1 MVNSYLAHYG
11 VKGMKWGVRKDR
23 HVSGLS
29 RRAKTGNLNLFG
41 LDGHNALFITGLSG
55 SGKSTIAIEL
65 APKINAEIIHLD
77 SYFEKAG
84 SGNNKDF
91 NSFLKKN
98 GVSKEKMFI
107 NGKLNYSESDKIL
120 PLIKKYPKKVIVE
133 GVQLLDNTLSDS
145 ARDFLRNEPM
155 ISLQVAKSL
164 STKRAMD
171 RDDVPREKINEMLE
185 QANEAYKRKT
195 EMEKELGLSIGK
207 NYVDQLIKERVEND

>member
-1 MVNSYLAHYG
+1 
-11 VKGMKWGVRKDR
+11 
-23 HVSGLS
+23 
-29 RRAKTGNLNLFG
+29 
-41 LDGHNALFITGLSG
+41 
-55 SGKSTIAIEL
+55 
-65 APKINAEIIHLD
+65 
-77 SYFEKAG
+77 
-84 SGNNKDF
+84 
-91 NSFLKKN
+91 
-98 GVSKEKMFI
+98 MFI

-133 GVQLLDNTLSDS
+133 GVQLLDNTLSES

>member
-98 GVSKEKMFI
+98 GVTKEKMFI

-145 ARDFLRNEPM
+145 ARDFLRN
-155 ISLQVAKSL
+155 
-164 STKRAMD
+164 D
-171 RDDVPREKINEMLE
+171 
-185 QANEAYKRKT
+185 
-195 EMEKELGLSIGK
+195 
-207 NYVDQLIKERVEND
+207 

>member
-1 MVNSYLAHYG
+1 
-11 VKGMKWGVRKDR
+11 MKWGVRKDR

-41 LDGHNALFITGLSG
+41 SDGHNALFITGLSG

-98 GVSKEKMFI
+98 GVTKEKMFI

-185 QANEAYKRKT
+185 RANEAYKRKT
-195 EMEKELGLSIGK
+195 EMEKELDLSIGK